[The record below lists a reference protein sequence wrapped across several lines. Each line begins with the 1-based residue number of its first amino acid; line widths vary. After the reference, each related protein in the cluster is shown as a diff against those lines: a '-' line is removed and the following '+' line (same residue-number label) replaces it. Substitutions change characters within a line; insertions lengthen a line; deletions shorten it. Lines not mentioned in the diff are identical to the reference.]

1 MLFKVSSSTNTIVA
15 NLWEGRGSKGHWMV
29 QFRRPFEDRE
39 LEEVTQYLDLVYPMT
54 VQGEDTSL
62 WREDRRGSFN
72 VKLYYSLC
80 DETNIAF
87 PVQDIWGVPIPPKNV
102 LFCMECCIEKDLN
115 SRYFNDGQWST
126 NTVVFVKKMKNQ
138 LIISWFIMKK

>member
-15 NLWEGRGSKGHWMV
+15 NLWEGRGSKDHWMV

-72 VKLYYSLC
+72 AKLYYSLC

-87 PVQDIWGVPIPPKNV
+87 PVQDIWGVPIPPKYV

-115 SRYFNDGQWST
+115 SRYFNDGQ
-126 NTVVFVKKMKNQ
+126 
-138 LIISWFIMKK
+138 